1 MDHPVLVP
9 TNNGKGGQRNH
20 DQTVTSNQILP
31 QDKQKLQPL
40 RKNFTLTTVSIQ
52 CKY

>member
-9 TNNGKGGQRNH
+9 TNNGKGDQRNR
-20 DQTVTSNQILP
+20 DQTVTSNQIL